1 MKNTIAD
8 GYYLNQN
15 QLNYCELDFIQE
27 ADPNDEKTIKN
38 SEKLGYNS
46 QVSDI
51 FLSKLSKSGEREG
64 EDLAISKRAFPILQ
78 AYKQEDMP
86 KQVDSVIEIN
96 SEQKGYQITDE
107 IQNNTEYLFSNQN
120 SKSIDQQELKIVSSD
135 QNVSEQLNEANQ
147 PNEKQ
152 NNENSQLQ
160 NSELQHNHAHDCE
173 EDILTQDELSEKS
186 SSSSSQNT
194 YQYIY
199 EDENSSDSLI
209 DEKVVEFR
217 KTQANEEN
225 YEEDCENQSK
235 RISSGTVFIKGKS
248 KELQSATI
256 RKVEEEDIEDEE
268 DEESEGGKQF
278 YQKNNNYFRMS
289 PEIIQI
295 PPNSFV
301 KKYEQLDGQSDKIEN
316 IKESQVDSD
325 SQVLTPKLNPQCQ
338 EVSKILE
345 AVSLKDHQLQ
355 GDMNVFK
362 IERQFSFKSS
372 SQNGAVQQHSEN
384 ISQEKECQQQDENY
398 TQIAQKQSIDDSE
411 KENLKFII
419 RKLNSKGDI
428 NSKMDLMG
436 EGSMSL
442 YEQINDR
449 KPQTYKIGSMHL
461 FSYSQGGVSAYNDD
475 SNGNSDRSAL
485 KRNTE
490 NVGNDY
496 LSLKQNQERV
506 RSEEKANS
514 PFACNEKNNQSLVIS
529 GFPFGKS
536 GRGIFHSYRNPL
548 DITERE
554 QQILKSKNKQ
564 QKNHIFNIQNNK
576 ILSSEL
582 SQHSIEQADKLNQCF
597 SIHSVGDEMPNTVT
611 DTINNDLSN
620 SSKIKKINQNQNQSN
635 NTVSFK
641 KRILTNQYHQIH
653 HSPQPSSDTSAIN
666 NNKKEAIVN
675 YYKSDQVIQ
684 NNDQLVENSI
694 QSESNRFIIRQGSN
708 QSIKSIRKTSINNT
722 TGQNSVKKNI
732 EENNTSIPQ
741 NNISN
746 LKQFS
751 SVNHENCISG
761 RSPINFS
768 ESPSI
773 RSRMCQTQ
781 HIQENIKKIQGV
793 QGNIFQSSIQSQ
805 QNYLGSEQNTQQI
818 QNKSDIQSVQLS
830 TQITTNINTSN
841 HSHICNNSYN
851 NGFNT
856 YTNPSPILNPII
868 SSYSNKA
875 SAQSNQIQS
884 SQNTV
889 LSSYNKQQHQP
900 NSKQLQINSNYIK
913 VKQQQFTNIH
923 SQQTNRSVQ
932 AAQQQVKVS
941 SLNSSLIRKA
951 NNKKRIAS
959 PNSNIFSRQNVNFT
973 ASHNSSQQNPHTNY
987 HQINNKG
994 SSNISP
1000 NNQKQQ
1006 NQQKLQGY
1014 QFTSQ
1019 QATLTNPSQK
1029 PSNKASIG
1037 SNICTSSSASQHT
1050 NNNNNVNHHNIF
1062 HNNQNLQIYNISTI
1076 NQPSILLMGASNT
1089 LTPSNIQN
1097 YNFPQQNFI
1106 GGKQA
1111 HANAN
1116 ENGIVIQNQQSY
1128 QNQYIKVSQN
1138 QTINHPSQVIFTGQ
1152 QQSVLN
1158 TNQSISPKLHQRSN
1172 SRSKSQLYTQQ
1183 VQECNSIENAVT
1195 IQPSTNQITNFN
1207 LSQANTQDQSALDI
1221 YGSFYYKTLNKSS
1234 LIYSPKRYSID
1245 YPNAQSSTSSSSNTR
1260 QIVKDI
1266 LKRQLNNNCQ
1276 NNSKINEKLKKTTQI
1291 YLGNNTTSIY
1301 SAINNQNTANNLSFN
1316 QQKNQNSINNNYSSN
1331 IQPSFNNNDSVIGIG
1346 YTNQINCYPQTY
1358 SHIPSSSYQNQHYT
1372 TNGLST
1378 QTTCSQQVGSA
1389 VQYYH
1394 QQNSLLNSKVGRNI
1408 NNEETQYTLKT
1419 LPSAISLA
1427 DCKQNQI
1434 QIQNPQYLP
1443 QQNPQFNQV
1452 NFNSYQNACNST
1464 RPSRKSNY
1472 KKATSLNQ
1480 KGKGPHF
1487 SRNSSLFENNN
1498 NNNSSQSYI
1507 STLNVNN
1514 NYTIANNNSQQNQYV
1529 MKNNLNT
1536 LKLDNNSK
1544 STLKKYIRAS
1554 SELRKRPIRQ
1564 VNVITKANNS
1574 NNNNYFVNNQS
1585 NQNQNV
1591 WLSVSGTSANIQN
1604 SNSYQQEQQK
1614 SNIIGQF
1621 NQLDSRNSSQQK
1633 HLYSN
1638 SSSDILQNNQKQI
1651 SKSIQES
1658 PQKKSV
1664 IKLLYE
1670 RINSQTDEIAHD
1682 TFQQQ
1687 K

>member
-15 QLNYCELDFIQE
+15 QLNYCELDLIQE

-51 FLSKLSKSGEREG
+51 FLSKLSRSGEREG
-64 EDLAISKRAFPILQ
+64 EDLATNKRIYPMLQ
-78 AYKQEDMP
+78 AYKQENTL

-96 SEQKGYQITDE
+96 SEQKDQQVTDE
-107 IQNNTEYLFSNQN
+107 LQNNSHYLFSNQN
-120 SKSIDQQELKIVSSD
+120 SKSIDQQELKIISSD
-135 QNVSEQLNEANQ
+135 QNVSEQLNDANSS
-147 PNEKQ
+147 
-152 NNENSQLQ
+152 NENQQNGHYKLQ
-160 NSELQHNHAHDCE
+160 NSQQEDNINNHCE
-173 EDILTQDELSEKS
+173 EDIINQDELSEKS
-186 SSSSSQNT
+186 SSSSQNT
-194 YQYIY
+194 GQYIY

-209 DEKVVEFR
+209 DEKVIEFR
-217 KTQANEEN
+217 KTQANEED
-225 YEEDCENQSK
+225 YEEDYENQSK

-268 DEESEGGKQF
+268 DEESEGGKKF
-278 YQKNNNYFRMS
+278 YKKNNNYFRMS

-295 PPNSFV
+295 PPNSFA
-301 KKYEQLDGQSDKIEN
+301 KKYEQFDGDKIDN
-316 IKESQVDSD
+316 IKESQIDSD
-325 SQVLTPKLNPQCQ
+325 SQVLTPQLNPQCQ
-338 EVSKILE
+338 EESKALDV
-345 AVSLKDHQLQ
+345 VSLKDHILQ
-355 GDMNVFK
+355 GDMEASK

-372 SQNGAVQQHSEN
+372 CQNAAVTQHCEN
-384 ISQEKECQQQDENY
+384 ISQEKECQQQADNY
-398 TQIAQKQSIDDSE
+398 TQIIQKQSIDDSE

-428 NSKMDLMG
+428 NSKMDLLS

-449 KPQTYKIGSMHL
+449 KPQAYKIGSMHL
-461 FSYSQGGVSAYNDD
+461 FTSSQGGVSAYNDD
-475 SNGNSDRSAL
+475 QNGNSDRSAL

-514 PFACNEKNNQSLVIS
+514 PFAYNDKNNHSLVIS

-536 GRGIFHSYRNPL
+536 GRGVFHSYRNPL

-554 QQILKSKNKQ
+554 QQILKSKKKQ

-597 SIHSVGDEMPNTVT
+597 SIHSVGDEIPNLVS

-620 SSKIKKINQNQNQSN
+620 NSKIKKQNQNQNNNNNNNN
-635 NTVSFK
+635 NTVTFK
-641 KRILTNQYHQIH
+641 KRIITNQQNQVH
-653 HSPQPSSDTSAIN
+653 HSPQPSSGSSAVN
-666 NNKKEAIVN
+666 SNKKDIIVN

-684 NNDQLVENSI
+684 QNNDQIIESSI

-722 TGQNSVKKNI
+722 TGINSVKKST
-732 EENNTSIPQ
+732 EENNTHIPQ
-741 NNISN
+741 NNNAN

-773 RSRMCQTQ
+773 RPRMCQTQ
-781 HIQENIKKIQGV
+781 HIQENIKKIQGAK
-793 QGNIFQSSIQSQ
+793 GNIFQSSIQSQ
-805 QNYLGSEQNTQQI
+805 QNYLGSELNTQHI
-818 QNKSDIQSVQLS
+818 QNKCDIQSAQLS
-830 TQITTNINTSN
+830 TQITTNVNTN
-841 HSHICNNSYN
+841 NNSHICNNSYN

-868 SSYSNKA
+868 PSHSNNA
-875 SAQSNQIQS
+875 SALSNQIQI

-889 LSSYNKQQHQP
+889 LSSYNKQQQQP
-900 NSKQLQINSNYIK
+900 NSKQLQINSNSIK

-923 SQQTNRSVQ
+923 SQQTNRSLQ
-932 AAQQQVKVS
+932 TAQQQVKVS
-941 SLNSSLIRKA
+941 SLNSSLIRKV

-973 ASHNSSQQNPHTNY
+973 VSHNSSQQNPHTNY

-1000 NNQKQQ
+1000 NNQKYY
-1006 NQQKLQGY
+1006 NQQKVQGY
-1014 QFTSQ
+1014 QFASQ

-1037 SNICTSSSASQHT
+1037 NNTCTSSSISQHA
-1050 NNNNNVNHHNIF
+1050 NNNQNNSNNNNIF
-1062 HNNQNLQIYNISTI
+1062 HNNQNLQIQNNSTI

-1097 YNFPQQNFI
+1097 CNFPPQNFV
-1106 GGKQA
+1106 GGKQT
-1111 HANAN
+1111 NPN
-1116 ENGIVIQNQQSY
+1116 ENGIIIQNQQSS

-1138 QTINHPSQVIFTGQ
+1138 QTINHPSQVIFTCQ
-1152 QQSVLN
+1152 QQAVLN

-1195 IQPSTNQITNFN
+1195 IQPSTNQINNFN
-1207 LSQANTQDQSALDI
+1207 LSQAMSNGQDQSALDI

-1266 LKRQLNNNCQ
+1266 LKRQLNNNNQ

-1301 SAINNQNTANNLSFN
+1301 SALNNQNTTNNLSFN
-1316 QQKNQNSINNNYSSN
+1316 QSKNQNSFNNYNQSN
-1331 IQPSFNNNDSVIGIG
+1331 IQSSFNNNDSVIGIG
-1346 YTNQINCYPQTY
+1346 YTSQINCYPQTY
-1358 SHIPSSSYQNQHYT
+1358 SHIPSSSYQSQHHT
-1372 TNGLST
+1372 TNGLQNQITS
-1378 QTTCSQQVGSA
+1378 SQQVGSA

-1394 QQNSLLNSKVGRNI
+1394 QQNSLLNSKISRNI

-1443 QQNPQFNQV
+1443 HQFNQV
-1452 NFNSYQNACNST
+1452 SFNSYQNACNST

-1480 KGKGPHF
+1480 KSKGPHF

-1498 NNNSSQSYI
+1498 GSQNYI

-1514 NYTIANNNSQQNQYV
+1514 NYTVVNNNSQQNSYV
-1529 MKNNLNT
+1529 IKNNLNT

-1554 SELRKRPIRQ
+1554 SELRKRPIKQ
-1564 VNVITKANNS
+1564 ANVINKTNNS
-1574 NNNNYFVNNQS
+1574 NNNSYVVNNQS
-1585 NQNQNV
+1585 SQIQNV

-1604 SNSYQQEQQK
+1604 QNIYQQDQQK
-1614 SNIIGQF
+1614 SNILGQL
-1621 NQLDSRNSSQQK
+1621 NQLNSHNNSQQNP
-1633 HLYSN
+1633 LYSN
-1638 SSSDILQNNQKQI
+1638 SSSDILQNNQKHV

-1670 RINSQTDEIAHD
+1670 RINSQSDEVAHD

-1687 K
+1687 Q

>member
-15 QLNYCELDFIQE
+15 QLNYCELDLIQE

-51 FLSKLSKSGEREG
+51 FLSKLSRSGEKEG
-64 EDLAISKRAFPILQ
+64 EDLASSKRIYPILQ
-78 AYKQEDMP
+78 AYKQESML

-96 SEQKGYQITDE
+96 TEQKDQQITDE
-107 IQNNTEYLFSNQN
+107 LQNNTKYLFSNQN
-120 SKSIDQQELKIVSSD
+120 SKSIDQQELNIISSD
-135 QNVSEQLNEANQ
+135 QNISEQLNETNQ
-147 PNEKQ
+147 QNEKQ
-152 NNENSQLQ
+152 AVDNQKFS
-160 NSELQHNHAHDCE
+160 NSELQGNVHHCE
-173 EDILTQDELSEKS
+173 EDILNQDQLSEKLS
-186 SSSSSQNT
+186 SLSQNT
-194 YQYIY
+194 CQYIY

-209 DEKVVEFR
+209 DEKVIEFR
-217 KTQANEEN
+217 KTQANEED

-268 DEESEGGKQF
+268 DEESEGGKK
-278 YQKNNNYFRMS
+278 YYKKNNNYFRMS

-295 PPNSFV
+295 PANSFA
-301 KKYEQLDGQSDKIEN
+301 KKYGQLDCQSDQIEN
-316 IKESQVDSD
+316 TKESRIDSD
-325 SQVLTPKLNPQCQ
+325 SQVLTPQLNPQCQ
-338 EVSKILE
+338 EESKVLE
-345 AVSLKDHQLQ
+345 VVSLQDHQQ
-355 GDMNVFK
+355 GDMGICN

-372 SQNGAVQQHSEN
+372 SQNGTVQNYEN
-384 ISQEKECQQQDENY
+384 ISKEKEGQQNTDDY
-398 TQIAQKQSIDDSE
+398 TQINQKQSIDDSE

-428 NSKMDLMG
+428 NQKMDLMS

-449 KPQTYKIGSMHL
+449 KPQAYKVGSMHL
-461 FSYSQGGVSAYNDD
+461 FSSSQGGVSAYNDD
-475 SNGNSDRSAL
+475 LNGNSDRSTL

-490 NVGNDY
+490 NVGNDF
-496 LSLKQNQERV
+496 LQLNKQNQERV

-514 PFACNEKNNQSLVIS
+514 PFASNEKNNSSLIAS

-554 QQILKSKNKQ
+554 QQILKSKKKQ
-564 QKNHIFNIQNNK
+564 QKNNIFNIQNNK

-582 SQHSIEQADKLNQCF
+582 SQHSIEQGNKLNQCF
-597 SIHSVGDEMPNTVT
+597 SIHSVGDEIPNTIS
-611 DTINNDLSN
+611 DTINNDLS
-620 SSKIKKINQNQNQSN
+620 SSSQIKKSTQNQNQIN
-635 NTVSFK
+635 NPVSFK
-641 KRILTNQYHQIH
+641 KRILTNQQHQSH
-653 HSPQPSSDTSAIN
+653 HSPQPSSGSSAFNKEQINTKRDT
-666 NNKKEAIVN
+666 IVN

-684 NNDQLVENSI
+684 NSDQFIENSI
-694 QSESNRFIIRQGSN
+694 QNESNRFIIRQGSN
-708 QSIKSIRKTSINNT
+708 QSIKSIRKTSINHT
-722 TGQNSVKKNI
+722 TGVNSAKKNT
-732 EENNTSIPQ
+732 EENNSNISQ
-741 NNISN
+741 NNNAN
-746 LKQFS
+746 LKQFQ

-793 QGNIFQSSIQSQ
+793 KGNIFQSSIQSQ
-805 QNYLGSEQNTQQI
+805 QNYLCSEQNTQHI
-818 QNKSDIQSVQLS
+818 QNKSDIQSVQNS
-830 TQITTNINTSN
+830 TQITTNVNTINN
-841 HSHICNNSYN
+841 SHICNNSYN

-856 YTNPSPILNPII
+856 YTNPSPILNPILHTYQNN
-868 SSYSNKA
+868 S

-900 NSKQLQINSNYIK
+900 NTKQLQINSNSIK
-913 VKQQQFTNIH
+913 LKQQQFTNIH
-923 SQQTNRSVQ
+923 NQQTNRSVQ

-941 SLNSSLIRKA
+941 SLNSSLIRKV
-951 NNKKRIAS
+951 NNKRRIAS
-959 PNSNIFSRQNVNFT
+959 PNSNIFSKQNVNFT
-973 ASHNSSQQNPHTNY
+973 VSHNSSQQNPHTNY
-987 HQINNKG
+987 NQINNKG
-994 SSNISP
+994 SNNISP
-1000 NNQKQQ
+1000 NNQKQY

-1014 QFTSQ
+1014 NFTSQ
-1019 QATLTNPSQK
+1019 QATLTNPCQR
-1029 PSNKASIG
+1029 PQNKLSIG
-1037 SNICTSSSASQHT
+1037 SNICTSSSVSQHT
-1050 NNNNNVNHHNIF
+1050 SSNQNNTNNNSIF
-1062 HNNQNLQIYNISTI
+1062 HNNQNLQIYNNSII

-1089 LTPSNIQN
+1089 LTPSNNQN
-1097 YNFPQQNFI
+1097 CNFPPQNFI
-1106 GGKQA
+1106 GGKQT
-1111 HANAN
+1111 N
-1116 ENGIVIQNQQSY
+1116 ENGIIIQNQQSS

-1195 IQPSTNQITNFN
+1195 IQPSTNQINNFN
-1207 LSQANTQDQSALDI
+1207 LIQANSNGQDQSALDI

-1266 LKRQLNNNCQ
+1266 LKRQLNNNNQ

-1301 SAINNQNTANNLSFN
+1301 QALNNQNTANNLSFN
-1316 QQKNQNSINNNYSSN
+1316 QQKTQNSFNNYNQSN
-1331 IQPSFNNNDSVIGIG
+1331 IQSSFNNNDSVIGIG

-1358 SHIPSSSYQNQHYT
+1358 SHIPSASYQNQHYT
-1372 TNGLST
+1372 ANGLSNQIT
-1378 QTTCSQQVGSA
+1378 SSQQVGSA

-1394 QQNSLLNSKVGRNI
+1394 QQNSLLNSKVSRNI

-1427 DCKQNQI
+1427 DCKQSQI

-1443 QQNPQFNQV
+1443 HQSHQFNQV

-1480 KGKGPHF
+1480 KSKGPHF
-1487 SRNSSLFENNN
+1487 SRNSSLFENTNG
-1498 NNNSSQSYI
+1498 SQNYI

-1514 NYTIANNNSQQNQYV
+1514 NYTIANNNSQQNSYV
-1529 MKNNLNT
+1529 LKNNLNT

-1564 VNVITKANNS
+1564 VNVINKTNNS
-1574 NNNNYFVNNQS
+1574 NNNSYIVNNQS
-1585 NQNQNV
+1585 NQIQNV
-1591 WLSVSGTSANIQN
+1591 WLSVNGTSASIQN
-1604 SNSYQQEQQK
+1604 QNIYQQDQQK
-1614 SNIIGQF
+1614 SNIIGQL
-1621 NQLDSRNSSQQK
+1621 NQLNSHNSSQQN

-1670 RINSQTDEIAHD
+1670 RINSQSDEIAYD

-1687 K
+1687 Q